1 MTNKGKKSTKNASLS
16 SENLNNNQKISQ
28 EQELKELQDKVFDAV
43 NNLELQKSLD
53 RWLRKE
59 AQNTQVIKRDFSMLK
74 DHIAEYLDSFLVL
87 GYTLEGD
94 RVVIQAFKTPKDRDA
109 IVEFL
114 KTVFIRQQNENFLDE

>member
-1 MTNKGKKSTKNASLS
+1 MPNKSTKNGSLS
-16 SENLNNNQKISQ
+16 SENLINNQKNSK
-28 EQELKELQDKVFDAV
+28 EKELKELQDKVFDAV

-53 RWLRKE
+53 RWLKKE
-59 AQNTQVIKRDFSMLK
+59 SQANQVIKRDFSMLK
-74 DHIAEYLDSFLVL
+74 DHITEYLDSFLVL
-87 GYTLEGD
+87 GYTMEGD